1 MGVVMTK
8 QVFVILFIGI
18 LGFSTVLFSQQLSPG
33 DGVKLTFYNISQDFS
48 GDYFVQ
54 TDWNVQLPYIG
65 AVSVKNRNFKSVRAE
80 IAKKYGAIY
89 RNPEIIIQP
98 LYKINVLGE
107 VVRPGIYYVSG
118 VEKLSDLLALAGG
131 ETRDANLNKIY
142 LMREDQKVDIN
153 AKQILQNGQKLNDI
167 GLHSGDQIYVSRKGW
182 ISRNTSIV
190 ISGGAL
196 VATFIAALR
205 R

>member
-1 MGVVMTK
+1 MVKQAIVVSLII
-8 QVFVILFIGI
+8 ILS
-18 LGFSTVLFSQQLSPG
+18 FSLVAFSQQLSPG
-33 DGVKLTFYNISQDFS
+33 DDFS
-48 GDYFVQ
+48 GEYFVQ
-54 TDWNVQLPYIG
+54 TDWNIQFPYIG
-65 AVSVKNRNFKSVRAE
+65 SIRVKNRSFGSIRAE
-80 IAKKYGAIY
+80 IVNKYRGIY

-107 VVRPGIYYVSG
+107 VGRPGIYYVTG

-142 LMREDQKVDIN
+142 LINGNKKVDIN
-153 AKQILQNGQKLNDI
+153 AKEILQKGQKLNDI
-167 GLHSGDQIYVSRKGW
+167 GLQSGDQIYVSQKSW

-190 ISGGAL
+190 LSGGAL
-196 VATFIAALR
+196 VATLIAVFR

>member
-1 MGVVMTK
+1 MLK
-8 QVFVILFIGI
+8 QAFIGFILWI
-18 LGFSTVLFSQQLSPG
+18 LGFSPVLFSQQLSPG

-54 TDWNVQLPYIG
+54 TDWNLQLPYIG
-65 AVSVKNRNFKSVRAE
+65 AVNVKNRNFRSIQAE
-80 IAKKYGAIY
+80 IAKKYGDIY
-89 RNPEIIIQP
+89 RKPEIIIQP

-107 VVRPGIYYVSG
+107 VYRPGIYYVSG
-118 VEKLSDLLALAGG
+118 VEKLSDLLAMAGG

-142 LMREDQKVDIN
+142 LMRGNQKIDIN
-153 AKQILQNGQKLNDI
+153 AKEILQKGQRLNNI

-196 VATFIAALR
+196 VATFIAAFR

>member
-1 MGVVMTK
+1 MVKQAIVVSLII
-8 QVFVILFIGI
+8 ILS
-18 LGFSTVLFSQQLSPG
+18 FSLVAFSQQLSPG
-33 DGVKLTFYNISQDFS
+33 DGVKLTFYNISDDFS
-48 GDYFVQ
+48 GEYFVQ
-54 TDWNVQLPYIG
+54 TDWNIQFPYIG
-65 AVSVKNRNFKSVRAE
+65 SIRVKNRSFGSIRAE
-80 IAKKYGAIY
+80 IVNKYRGIY

-107 VVRPGIYYVSG
+107 VGRPGIYYVTG

-142 LMREDQKVDIN
+142 LINGNKKVDIN
-153 AKQILQNGQKLNDI
+153 AKEILQKGQKLNDI
-167 GLHSGDQIYVSRKGW
+167 GLQSGDQIYVSQKSW

-190 ISGGAL
+190 LSGGAL
-196 VATFIAALR
+196 VATLIAVFR